1 MINLIIK
8 GNMFDAFN
16 AAHARGI
23 ALLTAAQTFN
33 DRPSEVVA
41 SVDDS
46 ALDAVRVW
54 FMATSAADLVP
65 GFGYPAGALL
75 FYSDK
80 QSAALNDERPA
91 PARDVDDRRYE
102 YVTCDACGKNWQRI
116 DWGSVAHAYFCDAG
130 KAPPLPGRAPGT
142 FFRVET

>member
-23 ALLTAAQTFN
+23 ALLSAAQMFN

-41 SVDDS
+41 SCG
-46 ALDAVRVW
+46 AAYLNAVRSW
-54 FMATSAADLVP
+54 FIESDGPAP
-65 GFGYPAGALL
+65 YPAGALL

-80 QSAALNDERPA
+80 HDTP
-91 PARDVDDRRYE
+91 
-102 YVTCDACGKNWQRI
+102 
-116 DWGSVAHAYFCDAG
+116 F
-130 KAPPLPGRAPGT
+130 
-142 FFRVET
+142 

>member
-16 AAHARGI
+16 ASHARGI

-41 SVDDS
+41 SCADTH
-46 ALDAVRVW
+46 LDAVRVW
-54 FMATSAADLVP
+54 FMASDAADIVP

-80 QSAALNDERPA
+80 QSAAYNDERA
-91 PARDVDDRRYE
+91 
-102 YVTCDACGKNWQRI
+102 
-116 DWGSVAHAYFCDAG
+116 
-130 KAPPLPGRAPGT
+130 APPCCQFHASGGDRALSCGGDTAPELPP
-142 FFRVET
+142 RVTDWAHQN

>member
-23 ALLTAAQTFN
+23 VLLTAAQMFN
-33 DRPSEVVA
+33 DRPTNEVVA

-54 FMATSAADLVP
+54 FMASDGPAP
-65 GFGYPAGALL
+65 YPAGALL

-80 QSAALNDERPA
+80 RSAAFNDERAA

-102 YVTCDACGKNWQRI
+102 HVTCDACGKVWQRI

-130 KAPPLPGRAPGT
+130 KAPP
-142 FFRVET
+142 RVERQEDILNRIASL

>member
-16 AAHARGI
+16 AAHSRDI

-33 DRPSEVVA
+33 DGPSEVIA
-41 SVDDS
+41 SCADS
-46 ALDAVRVW
+46 ALDAVRMW

-65 GFGYPAGALL
+65 GFGYPVGALL

-80 QSAALNDERPA
+80 QSAALNDERAA
-91 PARDVDDRRYE
+91 PSDVARRQRN
-102 YVTCDACGKNWQRI
+102 TADAYAWKP
-116 DWGSVAHAYFCDAG
+116 
-130 KAPPLPGRAPGT
+130 KPLPTEAEGAAWRREHG
-142 FFRVET
+142 E